1 MIDYDNPV
9 EAHAER
15 TTKVSSAVTPA
26 LLLAG
31 TCVAGGLAGL
41 QIAPQHSN
49 LFLLLAIGGPL
60 LGALQITFFTIFDR
74 ERLHSESHI
83 ERKMLISK
91 LRPQLGDAGTVIEI
105 AANEQAVENPAA
117 KGEGDV

>member
-1 MIDYDNPV
+1 MIDYDNSV

-26 LLLAG
+26 LVLAG
-31 TCVAGGLAGL
+31 SSLAGGITGM
-41 QIAPQHSN
+41 QIAPQHSV

-60 LGALQITFFTIFDR
+60 LAAAQIAYFTVFDR

-91 LRPQLGDAGTVIEI
+91 LRPQLGDSGTVIEI
-105 AANEQAVENPAA
+105 EANQQAVENPAA
-117 KGEGDV
+117 KDEGNV